1 MGYFV
6 KKSSFGL
13 KAVTFST
20 NTEINVYDTDG
31 YCLSPDEYVNIQQTL
46 SRQKEKIVQLQ
57 QEKEQEVQKILDYYK
72 DAFQKVK
79 KEYSNKLS
87 GEVQRIR
94 EKYVQ
99 PLTECE
105 KQLTVAKTQLEE
117 LQTQLKEAKQYG
129 TDQEILNKNLLRIL
143 KERANADRAITP
155 KKQHHGY
162 IILCSQ
168 QLNENHKKDGIST
181 WKTQIQTPY
190 PVILKSY
197 EIQGQIFQDFA
208 DKDIFCEMGIVSDC
222 TDKDTDCIAQMQ
234 DYLFKANTR
243 TGLWEIE
250 LYTSGE
256 ITIPLNMQQPKK
268 NTTASCSSFQKDSI
282 KSNVR

>member
-6 KKSSFGL
+6 RKTSFGL
-13 KAVTFST
+13 RPVTGTSDI
-20 NTEINVYDTDG
+20 EINDTDG

-46 SRQKEKIVQLQ
+46 SSQKKRIGQLQ
-57 QEKEQEVQKILDYYK
+57 QEKEQEEQEILDYYK

-79 KEYSNKLS
+79 KECSNKLS
-87 GEVQRIR
+87 GELQRIR

-105 KQLTVAKTQLEE
+105 KQLAVIKIQLEE
-117 LQTQLKEAKQYG
+117 LQTQLNEAKQYG
-129 TDQEILNKNLLRIL
+129 VDQEILNKNLLRIL
-143 KERANADRAITP
+143 RERANADRSITP
-155 KKQHHGY
+155 KKHHHGY

-190 PVILKSY
+190 PVTLKSY
-197 EIQGQIFQDFA
+197 EIQGQIFQDFV
-208 DKDIFCEMGIVSDC
+208 DKDIFSEMRIDSADA
-222 TDKDTDCIAQMQ
+222 DKDSDYIAKMQ
-234 DYLFKANTR
+234 DYLFKANSR
-243 TGLWEIE
+243 TGLWEVE
-250 LYTSGE
+250 LYTTGE
-256 ITIPLNMQQPKK
+256 ITIPQNMLQPKK
-268 NTTASCSSFQKDSI
+268 NTAGSCKSFQKDSI

>member
-6 KKSSFGL
+6 RKTSFGL
-13 KAVTFST
+13 RPVTGTSDI
-20 NTEINVYDTDG
+20 EINDTDG

-46 SRQKEKIVQLQ
+46 SSQKKRIGQLQ
-57 QEKEQEVQKILDYYK
+57 QEKEQEEQEILDYYK

-79 KEYSNKLS
+79 KECSNKLS
-87 GEVQRIR
+87 GELQRIR

-105 KQLTVAKTQLEE
+105 KQLAVIKIQLEE
-117 LQTQLKEAKQYG
+117 LQTQLNEAKQYG
-129 TDQEILNKNLLRIL
+129 VDQEILNKNLLRIL
-143 KERANADRAITP
+143 RERANADRSITP

-190 PVILKSY
+190 PVTLKSY
-197 EIQGQIFQDFA
+197 EIQGQIFQDFV
-208 DKDIFCEMGIVSDC
+208 DKDIFSEMRIDSADA
-222 TDKDTDCIAQMQ
+222 DKDSDYIAKMQ
-234 DYLFKANTR
+234 DYLFKANSR
-243 TGLWEIE
+243 TGLWEVE
-250 LYTSGE
+250 LYTTGE
-256 ITIPLNMQQPKK
+256 ITIPQNMLQPKK
-268 NTTASCSSFQKDSI
+268 NTAGSC
-282 KSNVR
+282 KS